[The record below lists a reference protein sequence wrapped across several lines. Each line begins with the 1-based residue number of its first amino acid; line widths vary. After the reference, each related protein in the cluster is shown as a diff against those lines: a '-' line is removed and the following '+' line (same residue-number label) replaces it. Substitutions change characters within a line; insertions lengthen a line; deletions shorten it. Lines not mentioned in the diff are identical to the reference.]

1 MAVDMVSKTSIVLML
16 FIAAGTSNTVTDD
29 GDTDA
34 ITTTQVDSEYTS
46 VALLHSTENNI
57 TTVTT
62 NSQRPDIST
71 QIDLTSKY
79 EPTAMTSEYETDAM
93 TSNYKTNAT
102 DAPFLYE
109 YSVFVLQIGVAVSV
123 SCLVILIA
131 AVTCCVYKPK
141 RGTYS
146 FPISKSEENVVM
158 AMEGP
163 QQPTRTSNGMNVLDG
178 KYSDHID
185 KASTSN
191 ETSGPRFCATKVGQN
206 TNFQKPEN
214 GCEYQHLNFTL
225 RSEASPYFAENSE
238 YDHTRVN
245 MVSVFNQPWDTAS
258 SKVNKLF
265 SQISKSVVQKGQNVR
280 NSLIQTRASR
290 SDSSQ
295 FKCRASDNCDVK
307 ETQLDHQ
314 QFELDSIVDNQRD
327 NNIDVADSTV
337 KDNKKDSEFK
347 HAASKFAVLPFSE
360 RINVKSTHIYDEPND
375 KRLSLRE
382 RLKFSGPRKQSII
395 YSLAT
400 AIDEI
405 NESEA

>member
-1 MAVDMVSKTSIVLML
+1 MAVDMVSKTSFVLML
-16 FIAAGTSNTVTDD
+16 FIAAGTSNTVTNDD
-29 GDTDA
+29 DTDA
-34 ITTTQVDSEYTS
+34 VATILVDSEYTS
-46 VALLHSTENNI
+46 VALLHSTKSNI

-71 QIDLTSKY
+71 NKNLTSKS
-79 EPTAMTSEYETDAM
+79 EPIAMTSEYETYAM
-93 TSNYKTNAT
+93 TSNYDTNAT
-102 DAPFLYE
+102 DVPFLYGN
-109 YSVFVLQIGVAVSV
+109 SVFVLQIGVAVSV

-141 RGTYS
+141 RGTYT
-146 FPISKSEENVVM
+146 FPISKCEENVVM

-163 QQPTRTSNGMNVLDG
+163 PQPTRSSNVLDG
-178 KYSDHID
+178 KYSDPID

-214 GCEYQHLNFTL
+214 GCEYQHLDFTL
-225 RSEASPYFAENSE
+225 RSETSPYFAENSE

-265 SQISKSVVQKGQNVR
+265 SHISKSVVQKGQNVR
-280 NSLIQTRASR
+280 KSLIQMR
-290 SDSSQ
+290 SDSPQ
-295 FKCRASDNCDVK
+295 LKCRASDNCDVK

-314 QFELDSIVDNQRD
+314 QFVLDSIVDNQRD
-327 NNIDVADSTV
+327 KNIDVAHSIVD
-337 KDNKKDSEFK
+337 DNKNDSEFK
-347 HAASKFAVLPFSE
+347 YAASKFAVLPFSE
-360 RINVKSTHIYDEPND
+360 RINVKSTHIYDQPND

-382 RLKFSGPRKQSII
+382 RLKFGGPRKQSII

-400 AIDEI
+400 AIDDI

>member
-1 MAVDMVSKTSIVLML
+1 MAVDMVSKTSFVLML
-16 FIAAGTSNTVTDD
+16 FIAAGTSNSVTNDD
-29 GDTDA
+29 DTDA
-34 ITTTQVDSEYTS
+34 VTTILVDSEYTS
-46 VALLHSTENNI
+46 VALLHSTKSNI

-71 QIDLTSKY
+71 NKDLTSKS
-79 EPTAMTSEYETDAM
+79 EPIAMTSEYETYAM
-93 TSNYKTNAT
+93 TSNYDTNAT
-102 DAPFLYE
+102 DVPFLYGN
-109 YSVFVLQIGVAVSV
+109 SVFVLQIGVAVSV
-123 SCLVILIA
+123 SGLVILIA

-141 RGTYS
+141 RGTYT

-163 QQPTRTSNGMNVLDG
+163 PQPTRSSNVSDG
-178 KYSDHID
+178 KYSDPID

-191 ETSGPRFCATKVGQN
+191 ETSGPRFCATKVVQN

-214 GCEYQHLNFTL
+214 GCEYQHLDFTL
-225 RSEASPYFAENSE
+225 RSETSPYFAENSE

-280 NSLIQTRASR
+280 KCLIQMR
-290 SDSSQ
+290 SDSPQ
-295 FKCRASDNCDVK
+295 LKCRASDNCDVK

-314 QFELDSIVDNQRD
+314 QFVLDSIVDNQRD
-327 NNIDVADSTV
+327 KNIDVAHSIVD
-337 KDNKKDSEFK
+337 DNKNDSEFK
-347 HAASKFAVLPFSE
+347 YAASKFAVLPFSE

-382 RLKFSGPRKQSII
+382 RLKFGGPRKQSII

-400 AIDEI
+400 AIDDM

>member
-1 MAVDMVSKTSIVLML
+1 MKQLFLEEYIGFVSNKCI
-16 FIAAGTSNTVTDD
+16 
-29 GDTDA
+29 
-34 ITTTQVDSEYTS
+34 
-46 VALLHSTENNI
+46 
-57 TTVTT
+57 
-62 NSQRPDIST
+62 
-71 QIDLTSKY
+71 
-79 EPTAMTSEYETDAM
+79 
-93 TSNYKTNAT
+93 
-102 DAPFLYE
+102 
-109 YSVFVLQIGVAVSV
+109 IGF
-123 SCLVILIA
+123 CKFFILICISEN
-131 AVTCCVYKPK
+131 VIETVGRTKSFRSYQLTILLGILYLSYITQQPNNKNIIQRQVK
-141 RGTYS
+141 ENINKFSFSLHRGTYT

-163 QQPTRTSNGMNVLDG
+163 PQPTRSSKVLDG
-178 KYSDHID
+178 KYSDPID

-214 GCEYQHLNFTL
+214 GCEYQHLDFTL
-225 RSEASPYFAENSE
+225 RSETSPYFAENSE

-265 SQISKSVVQKGQNVR
+265 SRISKSVVQKGQNVR
-280 NSLIQTRASR
+280 KSLIQMR
-290 SDSSQ
+290 SDSPQ
-295 FKCRASDNCDVK
+295 LKCRASDNCDVK

-314 QFELDSIVDNQRD
+314 QFVLDSIVDNQRD
-327 NNIDVADSTV
+327 KNIDVAHSIV
-337 KDNKKDSEFK
+337 ADNKNDSEFK
-347 HAASKFAVLPFSE
+347 YAASKFAVLPFSE

-382 RLKFSGPRKQSII
+382 RLKFGGPRKQSII

-400 AIDEI
+400 AIDDI